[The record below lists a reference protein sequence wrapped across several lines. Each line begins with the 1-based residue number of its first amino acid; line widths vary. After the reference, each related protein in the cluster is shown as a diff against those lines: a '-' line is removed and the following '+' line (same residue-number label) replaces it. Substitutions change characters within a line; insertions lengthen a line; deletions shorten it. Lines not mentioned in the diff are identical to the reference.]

1 MAIVHS
7 GNRRRILSSLMILS
21 MLLPS
26 AGCGKRSK
34 SKTDEKAD
42 LYSSGRVIQETDPY
56 FTADVKK
63 VNIPVDTSKTVEYVS
78 TSDCK
83 YTGDVAIIS
92 YSISYKLPEEIEEK
106 QKNGVAPGETFD
118 FDFSEYM
125 ENVTGIFDKEGNL
138 IKAIDM
144 GEDSIYG
151 VALDK
156 EGNIHMIYYHYEPT
170 VYSADMKPDET
181 NNQKTKYWI
190 EVFNSSGESLRRMPI
205 EDVDKSDWH
214 DWKASFAI
222 LEDGTYCYSVSGEL
236 YLFSKDA
243 KLLHNVSDLGRE
255 IQGNILRQDGKNYVI
270 SLLHDPNAGNEYQLK
285 EIDLKTG
292 KLGTGTDAGA
302 LASFDNVIVREEGI
316 FVNSYSGC
324 FKYDI
329 KTGKAEQVFS
339 WNDTDLDRAQMR
351 DIECTPKNENEILAV
366 GHKDYLY
373 DYPYLIRLTREK
385 TNPHAGKKM
394 LVIGGEGISNV
405 KDLVSFASI
414 YSSKPE
420 NAARVV
426 LVDYTEGM
434 NPEENY
440 SEIEKKIYLDTLTGA
455 GPDILVN
462 LFDSISF
469 RSDAIMED
477 MNQYIDGS
485 RGIDRD
491 LYFDNV
497 FRVCETDGALY
508 HIPVRF
514 ELEGL
519 IANSELVS
527 NREGWT
533 YEEFF
538 EASEKMPEEVSFLE
552 GVLYN
557 DLLKLMIGTSLP
569 QFVDYKNRT
578 VDLDNDEMRR
588 ILQMVKKYGVAK
600 IPDDEGYQFKTV
612 KLSEN
617 SRLEGDMDMT
627 QEKFG
632 EGMLAIRVGTVS
644 NATEIGAHR
653 TRGAAEPAF
662 LGYPATKKTGLAVHP
677 TLTMGITSGSDSKG
691 PAWDF
696 IRSYLEYETPSGLCP
711 YTTSVRIA
719 EYEAE
724 FQSKMKEINGYYE
737 QYYEEDPVMA
747 RLLSFQISEGDI
759 DEFREL
765 VKNATIC
772 TGGDPVIF
780 SIICEEAAGYF
791 AGDRSEDEVLKNIQ
805 NRALTVVK
813 ER

>member
-1 MAIVHS
+1 MANVHFRK
-7 GNRRRILSSLMILS
+7 GRRVFASLMVVSMIL
-21 MLLPS
+21 PV
-26 AGCGKRSK
+26 AGCKK
-34 SKTDEKAD
+34 SKKKEKEG
-42 LYSSGRVIQETDPY
+42 LYSSGRVIQESDPY

-63 VNIPVDTSKTVEYVS
+63 VNIPLDTGKTVEYVN
-78 TSDCK
+78 TSACT
-83 YTGDVAIIS
+83 YTGDVAIIT
-92 YSISYKLPEEIEEK
+92 YSIGYELPEEIKELEK
-106 QKNGVAPGETFD
+106 TGQPMEDIPGFSYSDYLKNA
-118 FDFSEYM
+118 
-125 ENVTGIFDKEGNL
+125 TGIFDKEGNL
-138 IKAIDM
+138 IKSIDM
-144 GEDSIYG
+144 GEDLIYG
-151 VALDK
+151 VATDK
-156 EGNIHMIYYHYEPT
+156 EGNIHMLYYHYVPT
-170 VYSADMKPDET
+170 VYTSDMTADQEQTMF
-181 NNQKTKYWI
+181 WI
-190 EVFNSSGESLRRMPI
+190 EVFDGSGNSIRKLPI
-205 EDVDKSDWH
+205 NSDDTDRDGWV
-214 DWKASFAI
+214 DWKSSFAI
-222 LEDGTYCYSVSGEL
+222 LEDGSYCYSASGKM
-236 YLFSKDA
+236 YIFGQDGKR
-243 KLLHNVSDLGRE
+243 LHLVTDLGRE
-255 IQGNILRQDGKNYVI
+255 IQGNILRQDGKNYVL

-292 KLGTGTDAGA
+292 KLGTGTEAGS
-302 LASFDNVIVREEGI
+302 LASFNNVIVNEDGV

-324 FKYDI
+324 FKYDM
-329 KTGKAEQVFS
+329 KTGQTEQVFS

-351 DIECTPKNENEILAV
+351 DIECTPKNQDEILAV
-366 GHKDYLY
+366 GHKDYTY
-373 DYPYLIRLTREK
+373 DYPYLIRLTKEK
-385 TNPHAGKKM
+385 VNPHAGKKM
-394 LVIGGEGISNV
+394 LVIGGENVSKV

-420 NAARVV
+420 NSSRVV
-426 LVDYTEGM
+426 IVDYTEGM
-434 NPEENY
+434 
-440 SEIEKKIYLDTLTGA
+440 SADADFSDIEKSIYLDTLTGA

-485 RGIDRD
+485 RGIDRK

-497 FRVCETDGALY
+497 FRVCETDGSLF

-527 NREGWT
+527 NRNGWT

-538 EASEKMPEEVSFLE
+538 EASEKMPDEVSFLE

-569 QFVDYKNRT
+569 QFVDYKNKT
-578 VDLDNDEMRR
+578 VDLDNEEMRR
-588 ILQMVKKYGVAK
+588 ILQMVKKYGVPK
-600 IPDDEGYQFKTV
+600 IPDDEGYMYKTV

-617 SRLEGDMDMT
+617 SRVEGEMDLT

-644 NATEIGAHR
+644 NASEIGGHR

-662 LGYPATKKTGLAVHP
+662 LGYPATKKTGMAIHP
-677 TLTMGITSGSDSKG
+677 ALTMGITASSDSKG

-696 IRSYLEYETPSGLCP
+696 IRAYLEYETPSGICP
-711 YTTSVRIA
+711 YTASVRIA

-724 FQSKMKEINGYYE
+724 FQSKMVETNAYYDE
-737 QYYEEDPVMA
+737 YFEEDPVLA
-747 RLLSFQISEGDI
+747 RLFSYQVSEGDV

-765 VKNATIC
+765 VEGATIC

-780 SIICEEAAGYF
+780 NIICEEAAGYF
-791 AGDRSEDEVLKNIQ
+791 AGDRTEDEVLKNIQ
-805 NRALTVVK
+805 NRAMTVVK